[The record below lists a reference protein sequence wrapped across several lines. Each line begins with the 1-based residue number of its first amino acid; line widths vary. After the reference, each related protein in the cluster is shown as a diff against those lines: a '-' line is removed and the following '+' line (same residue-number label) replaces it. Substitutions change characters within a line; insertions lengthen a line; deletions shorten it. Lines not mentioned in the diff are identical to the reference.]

1 MDKKDKGFKT
11 IIGIMISMSVGAGA
25 MYLANYKKLDFMNRY
40 PALIEADDFVKD
52 NLLIEVPQNPD
63 KRTVADAYFALY
75 GDEYTFVEET
85 EDSDSL
91 EYALKKVNESST
103 AKKSG
108 FRVQFNESGQ
118 PYFSAVVEG
127 LPAHKQGIK
136 VGDIIKNIDDF
147 EVTEYKH
154 AVRLV
159 GKDGETAKLI
169 IQRDGKEM
177 EVDFVRSSAENERT
191 GVTSHMYGNSLY
203 VSIESFDYEVVE
215 PFKQTVS
222 ENNFK
227 SIIVDLRENGG
238 GFTSAAVQIADM
250 FIGKSKTVLQSQS
263 DDDDVY
269 ETDEEILYDV
279 PIVVL
284 VNENTA
290 SAAEILTALL
300 KQYGDATL
308 VGMNTF
314 GKGIYQNSGIFN
326 GISVRYT
333 EGKCFVGDWENYH
346 GKGIKPDVEIDM
358 DSDYIGTD
366 KDIQLEKA
374 LELLK

>member
-1 MDKKDKGFKT
+1 MDKKGKELKT

-85 EDSDSL
+85 EDSDSVK
-91 EYALKKVNESST
+91 YALKKVNESST

-108 FRVQFNESGQ
+108 FRVQFNEDGQ

-159 GKDGETAKLI
+159 GKDGETSKLI
-169 IQRDGKEM
+169 ILRDGKEM

-227 SIIVDLRENGG
+227 SIIIDLRENGG

-250 FIGKSKTVLQSQS
+250 FIGKSKTILQSQS
-263 DDDDVY
+263 DDDDIY

-300 KQYGDATL
+300 KQYGDTTL

-314 GKGIYQNSGIFN
+314 GKGIYQNSGVFN

-333 EGKCFVGDWENYH
+333 EGKCFVGEWENYH

>member
-40 PALIEADDFVKD
+40 PELIEADDFVKD

-85 EDSDSL
+85 EDSDSV

-108 FRVQFNESGQ
+108 FRVQFNKSGQ

-154 AVRLV
+154 TVRLV
-159 GKDGETAKLI
+159 GKDGETSKLI
-169 IQRDGKEM
+169 ILRDGKEM
-177 EVDFVRSSAENERT
+177 EVDFVRSSDENERT

-227 SIIVDLRENGG
+227 SIIIDLRENGG

-250 FIGKSKTVLQSQS
+250 FIGKSKTVLQSKS
-263 DDDDVY
+263 DDADVY

-314 GKGIYQNSGIFN
+314 GKGIYQNSGVFN

>member
-40 PALIEADDFVKD
+40 PELIEADDFVKD

-85 EDSDSL
+85 GDSDSL
-91 EYALKKVNESST
+91 QYALKKVNKSST

-215 PFKQTVS
+215 TFKRTVS

-227 SIIVDLRENGG
+227 SIIIDLRENGG

-263 DDDDVY
+263 DDDDIY

-300 KQYGDATL
+300 KQYGDTTL

-314 GKGIYQNSGIFN
+314 GKGIYQNSGVFN

>member
-1 MDKKDKGFKT
+1 MDKKGKELKT

-85 EDSDSL
+85 EDCDSVK
-91 EYALKKVNESST
+91 YALKKVNESST

-108 FRVQFNESGQ
+108 FRVQFNEDGQ

-159 GKDGETAKLI
+159 GKDGETSKLI
-169 IQRDGKEM
+169 ILRDGKEM

-227 SIIVDLRENGG
+227 SIIIDLRENGG

-250 FIGKSKTVLQSQS
+250 FIGKSKTILQSQS
-263 DDDDVY
+263 DDDDIY

-300 KQYGDATL
+300 KQYGDTTL

-314 GKGIYQNSGIFN
+314 GKGIYQNSGVFN

-333 EGKCFVGDWENYH
+333 EGKCFVGEWENYH

>member
-1 MDKKDKGFKT
+1 MNNKDKVFKT
-11 IIGIMISMSVGAGA
+11 IIGIMISMGIGAGS

-40 PALIEADDFVKD
+40 PGLLEADDFAKET
-52 NLLIEVPQNPD
+52 LLIEVPQNPD
-63 KRTVADAYFALY
+63 KRTIASAYFALY
-75 GDEYTFVEET
+75 GDKYTFVEKKVDN
-85 EDSDSL
+85 DSV
-91 EYALKKVNESST
+91 EYALEKVNESST

-108 FRVQFNESGQ
+108 FRVQFNDNGQ

-127 LPAHKQGIK
+127 MPAYKQGIK

-169 IQRDGKEM
+169 IQRDGKEIAM
-177 EVDFVRSSAENERT
+177 DFVRCSDENERT
-191 GVTSHMYGNSLY
+191 GVTSRIYGDSLY
-203 VSIESFDYEVVE
+203 VSIDAFNYEVVE

-227 SIIVDLRENGG
+227 SIIIDLRENGG

-263 DDDDVY
+263 DDDDIY

-300 KQYGDATL
+300 KQYGDTTL

-333 EGKCFVGDWENYH
+333 EGKCFVGEWENYH

-358 DSDYIGTD
+358 DSDYIRTD